1 MNVLSLF
8 DGMSCGQIAL
18 NKLGVNVDE
27 YFASE
32 VDKYAIFVTKKNFP
46 STQHIGDVRNI
57 NSKSLPSI
65 DLLIGGSPCQNFS
78 FSGSKKGMTTKEN
91 IEVVSLDQYLSLKR
105 EGFEFNGQSYLFWEY
120 VRLLQE
126 VKPKYFLLENVNMSA
141 KWKNLISE
149 ILGVQ
154 PIKIQSSLVSAQSR
168 TRLYWTNI
176 PNVTL
181 PENKGVVLKDI
192 LEPKEEFKLP
202 QHFQD
207 RLKVYSKPK
216 GIVYGDTKKPTTKIG
231 QRDECFSMESISGC
245 LTATMYKQPPQYIYN
260 GEVYKLSP
268 IDCEKLQNVS
278 VGYTERVSNSQ
289 RYKMLGNGWT
299 VDVIAHILKHAFDKE
314 V

>member
-91 IEVVSLDQYLSLKR
+91 IEVVSLDQYMSLKR

-268 IDCEKLQNVS
+268 IDCEKLQTVP
-278 VGYTERVSNSQ
+278 VGYTEGVSNSQ

>member
-141 KWKNLISE
+141 KWKSLISE

-207 RLKVYSKPK
+207 RLKVYGKPK

-268 IDCEKLQNVS
+268 TDCEKLQTVP
-278 VGYTERVSNSQ
+278 VGYTEGVSNSQ

-299 VDVIAHILKHAFDKE
+299 VDVIAHILKQAFDKE

>member
-57 NSKSLPSI
+57 CSKSLPSI

-91 IEVVSLDQYLSLKR
+91 IEVVSLDQYMSLKS

-207 RLKVYSKPK
+207 RLKVYGKPK

-268 IDCEKLQNVS
+268 IDCEKLQNVP
-278 VGYTERVSNSQ
+278 VGYTEGVSNSQ

-299 VDVIAHILKHAFDKE
+299 VDVIAHILKQAFDKE

>member
-1 MNVLSLF
+1 
-8 DGMSCGQIAL
+8 
-18 NKLGVNVDE
+18 
-27 YFASE
+27 
-32 VDKYAIFVTKKNFP
+32 
-46 STQHIGDVRNI
+46 
-57 NSKSLPSI
+57 
-65 DLLIGGSPCQNFS
+65 
-78 FSGSKKGMTTKEN
+78 MTTKEN

-105 EGFEFNGQSYLFWEY
+105 EGFEFNGQSCLFWEY

-192 LEPKEEFKLP
+192 LDPKEEFKLP

-207 RLKVYSKPK
+207 RLKVYGKPK

-268 IDCEKLQNVS
+268 TDCEKLQTVP
-278 VGYTERVSNSQ
+278 VGYTEVIDKHSYSLYN
-289 RYKMLGNGWT
+289 YKKDGKKEDLKLC
-299 VDVIAHILKHAFDKE
+299 DVKLMDVKGMQEQKKTR
-314 V
+314 

>member
-141 KWKNLISE
+141 KWKSLISE

-207 RLKVYSKPK
+207 RLKVYGKPK

-268 IDCEKLQNVS
+268 TDCEKLQTVP
-278 VGYTERVSNSQ
+278 VGYTEGVSNSQ

-299 VDVIAHILKHAFDKE
+299 VDVIVHILKQAFDKE